1 MNTIQLNLLFT
12 IELHVLTVLHGDG
25 VESLQELQYVVYSTG
40 RGVVTPRD
48 VPLTQDLTRPRL
60 RVGAGLGMKGILE
73 IIYTGLV
80 KIH

>member
-1 MNTIQLNLLFT
+1 M
-12 IELHVLTVLHGDG
+12 LHGDG

-60 RVGAGLGMKGILE
+60 RVSAGLGMKGILE
-73 IIYTGLV
+73 IIYTGLL

>member
-1 MNTIQLNLLFT
+1 M
-12 IELHVLTVLHGDG
+12 
-25 VESLQELQYVVYSTG
+25 VYSTG

-73 IIYTGLV
+73 IELFTMDEIIGNKYL
-80 KIH
+80 